1 MMHAI
6 CHGGSICH
14 GRYSK
19 YIRSKIHAL
28 LAALL
33 MLPAPALAQLSPP
46 PDPVQS
52 VAGRTGAVTISL
64 GDVAGAGALAALSG
78 LSGLDASNA
87 TVTATGSATARSAAA
102 RAADVVNVKNFGAM
116 LNGTTDN
123 SVAFQNARN
132 ATPANGTIFVPGG
145 GYDVTTPPTGSSSL
159 LWQLSGNGYGTG
171 TTPVLNVGPGD
182 LVETFFS
189 GTKYFGKLNNPTSA
203 QPALR
208 LDDNLTTAGG
218 TNGWVSPGFEINAT
232 SASGVTDSLW
242 GILLNLNVNSNAN
255 ASGWPQPVG
264 MTIDVA
270 KNATAQSWGE
280 SINIAD
286 TQGVASSV
294 GGGFNGI
301 EMGMQI
307 NGADDANGSGGG
319 SRRFIDLIASTYGSG
334 TAGFMGN
341 GVLVRTLGNASIT
354 DAFHALGGNV
364 TNGFVADGAYD
375 GFVAKG
381 SGATGLDVSGATL
394 SGPAIRLAGDQRIS
408 LEASDTIQ
416 MYYDLPTGKL
426 IMSVGGAN
434 KFSVDSSGDVAGA
447 AASFTGAVTAPSLAL
462 TGAWAQ
468 SGVLAGPAGGSGA
481 PSVRALSH
489 ADLSDW
495 SGAVSAAIALPGGFR
510 AGTYHLPRIAG
521 ATISTSTAPT
531 NNQLVVAPV
540 FIPAGSATLK
550 SVSIELAGTV
560 STAYSW
566 SGCVYADSG
575 AGAPGTLV
583 PGGDTGNQS
592 NTIPTTG
599 SGARTATASFPAAL
613 SLVSGWY
620 WVGIMTGSGAGG
632 AIYAAIPGT
641 TIGDVGTLIGATSI
655 AGVTSSSGSPGFA
668 GGNVS
673 AYGACPAAFGTATAA
688 GVLPIVA
695 LGF

>member
-1 MMHAI
+1 MSHAI
-6 CHGGSICH
+6 RQGGRRKH
-14 GRYSK
+14 
-19 YIRSKIHAL
+19 HAL

-33 MLPAPALAQLSPP
+33 ALLAPAHARAQLAPP
-46 PDPVQS
+46 PAPVQS
-52 VAGRTGAVTISL
+52 VAGRTGTVTISL
-64 GDVAGAGALAALSG
+64 GDVAGAGALAALNS
-78 LSGLDASNA
+78 LAGLDASNA
-87 TVTATGSATARSAAA
+87 TVLATGSATARSEAA
-102 RAADVVNVKNFGAM
+102 RAADMVNVKNFGAV
-116 LNGTTDN
+116 LNGTTDD
-123 SVAFQNARN
+123 SVAFQKARN
-132 ATPANGTIFVPGG
+132 AAPVNGTIFVPGG
-145 GYDVTTPPTGSSSL
+145 GYDVPAPPTGSGSL
-159 LWQLSGNGYGTG
+159 LWELSGNEYGTG

-189 GTKYFGKLNNPTSA
+189 GTKFFGKLSNPTSA

-208 LDDNLTTAGG
+208 LDYNLTTAGG

-232 SASGVTDSLW
+232 SAAGVTDSLW
-242 GILLNLNVNSNAN
+242 GLLLNLNVNSNAD

-264 MTIDVA
+264 ITIDVA
-270 KNATAQSWGE
+270 KNATAQSWGA
-280 SINIAD
+280 SINVAD
-286 TQGVASSV
+286 TQGVASSL

-307 NGADDANGSGGG
+307 NGADDANGGGGG
-319 SRRFIDLIASTYGSG
+319 SRRFLDLIASTYGTGS
-334 TAGFMGN
+334 AGGMGN
-341 GVLVRTLGNASIT
+341 GVLVRTMGNASIT
-354 DAFHALGGNV
+354 DAFHALGGNIS
-364 TNGFVADGAYD
+364 NGFVADGAYF

-381 SGATGLDVSGATL
+381 SGAVGLDVSGATL
-394 SGPAIRLAGDQRIS
+394 AGPAIRLAGNQKIS

-416 MYYDLPTGKL
+416 MYYDLPSSRL
-426 IMSVGGAN
+426 VMSAGGAN
-434 KFSVDSSGDVAGA
+434 KFSVDTSGNLA
-447 AASFTGAVTAPSLAL
+447 AAAAGFTGAVTAPSLAL

-481 PSVRALSH
+481 PSVRALTH

-495 SGAVSAAIALPGGFR
+495 SGAISAAIALPGGFR

-521 ATISTSTAPT
+521 AAISTATPPA

-540 FIPAGSATLK
+540 YIPAGSATLK
-550 SVSIELAGTV
+550 SVNIELTGTV
-560 STAYSW
+560 ATAYAW

-575 AGAPGTLV
+575 SGLPGTLV
-583 PGGDTGNQS
+583 AGGDTGYQA

-613 SLVSGWY
+613 SLAAGWY

-655 AGVTSSSGSPGFA
+655 AGVTAGSGSPGFA
-668 GGNVS
+668 SGNVS
-673 AYGACPAAFGTATAA
+673 AYGACPAAFGTATAV
-688 GVLPIVA
+688 GSLPVVA